1 MSAGSPKPVKTIESL
16 TRPVS
21 LLRFNADA
29 SMLALA
35 SKDTSGKT
43 SVGMRLVSF
52 FYLFKS
58 ARC

>member
-1 MSAGSPKPVKTIESL
+1 MSAGPPKPVKTIESL
-16 TRPVS
+16 TTPVS

-43 SVGMRLVSF
+43 SVGMRLASF
-52 FYLFKS
+52 FYPFM
-58 ARC
+58 